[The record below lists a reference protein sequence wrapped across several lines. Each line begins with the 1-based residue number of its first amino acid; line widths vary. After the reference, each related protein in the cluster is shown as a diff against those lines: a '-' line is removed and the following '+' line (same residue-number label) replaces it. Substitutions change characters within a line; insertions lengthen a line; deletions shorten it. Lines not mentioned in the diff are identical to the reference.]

1 MFSIPIRMGA
11 PLALTAAFG
20 CTLHI
25 TEDPTAATTGASAG
39 TTGTSDATAP
49 PTTTDPTQV
58 TATDP
63 GTSGTSGAPTGTTA
77 GTSAGETG
85 PEPPQWCNGFS
96 PEATGF
102 TVNNNKDEVIV
113 DGSALAAECG
123 GQGTIMIPVYP
134 HFGGFVP
141 DGDSVAFDVTLDVE
155 GYNVG
160 PDGHFFAVA
169 SHVHKVDCGQEQD
182 TYYNG
187 GGYSYSFIPMFPPD
201 GVADI
206 NVIDGK
212 PGHLHLTLH
221 TPDGDLPF
229 DADVVLSAAIQDCG
243 Y

>member
-25 TEDPTAATTGASAG
+25 TEEPTAATTGASAG
-39 TTGTSDATAP
+39 TTGTSDATP
-49 PTTTDPTQV
+49 TTTTDPTQV

-77 GTSAGETG
+77 ETGTAETG

-96 PEATGF
+96 PEATEF
-102 TVNNNKDEVIV
+102 TVHNNKDEVIV

-134 HFGGFVP
+134 RFGGFVP
-141 DGDSVAFDVTLDVE
+141 DSDSVAFDVTLDVE
-155 GYNVG
+155 GYNLG

-169 SHVHKVDCGQEQD
+169 SHVHKIDCGQEQD
-182 TYYNG
+182 TYYN
-187 GGYSYSFIPMFPPD
+187 GYSYSFIPMFPPD

-221 TPDGDLPF
+221 TPDGDLAF